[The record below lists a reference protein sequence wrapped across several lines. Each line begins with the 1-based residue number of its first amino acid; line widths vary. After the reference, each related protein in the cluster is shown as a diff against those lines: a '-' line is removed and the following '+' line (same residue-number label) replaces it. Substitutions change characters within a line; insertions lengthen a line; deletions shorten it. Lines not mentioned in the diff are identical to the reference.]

1 VVVGY
6 NWPALGG
13 KNLVSGRTGG
23 IMIIV
28 SLFLPW
34 WTFFLIS
41 GAGSA
46 FAGVWL
52 FGGWIYGGGLSIGGF
67 TSELAVAAALVI
79 VSGALG
85 IISTR
90 DRKFSLV
97 GGALGLLGAL
107 VFLLKLSD
115 VSGGLA
121 IGSVF
126 FGAQSAAGDS
136 AFWFLSFGFW
146 LAIASSI
153 IMLLAKP
160 TIPEVRAPP
169 AVPAAAP
176 PPAERAPPE
185 VPAAKVQYCSNC
197 GAPLEPGAKFCT
209 SCGTSIGKRKR
220 KKVKKKR
227 VVRKRIKKRR
237 AAKRKRPKRKAKSRR

>member
-1 VVVGY
+1 M
-6 NWPALGG
+6 
-13 KNLVSGRTGG
+13 VSGRGGG
-23 IMIIV
+23 IMMIV
-28 SLFLPW
+28 SIFLPW
-34 WTFFLIS
+34 WTLFFIS
-41 GAGSA
+41 GAGFA
-46 FAGVWL
+46 FMGFWL
-52 FGGWIYGGGLSIGGF
+52 FGGLVSGSAPGLATQGGL
-67 TSELAVAAALVI
+67 TSEFAVAAVLVI
-79 VSGALG
+79 LSGALG
-85 IISTR
+85 IMSTR
-90 DRKFSLV
+90 DRRFSLA
-97 GGALGLLGAL
+97 GGALGLIGAL

-115 VSGGLA
+115 FSGGLVT
-121 IGSVF
+121 GSVF